1 MSLPDSGTYPAY
13 FDNYIKLV
21 DADSIIEAIEKYA
34 NPINDFFSKINEE
47 KANYRYAE
55 DKWSIKEL
63 LQHVIDTDRIFAY
76 RALSLARGEKA
87 SLPGFEENEYAS
99 ASEADKRSWKS
110 LLDEF
115 VACRKSTDLM
125 LLSFTEDQLNHSGI
139 TNNKPNTVV
148 AIAYVIIGHILHHM
162 KVVEER
168 YL

>member
-1 MSLPDSGTYPAY
+1 MSLPLSGTYPVY

-21 DADSIIEAIEKYA
+21 DAASITETIEKYSA
-34 NPINDFFSKINEE
+34 QMNEFFINIKDE
-47 KANYRYAE
+47 KADYRYE
-55 DKWSIKEL
+55 ENKWSIKEV
-63 LQHVIDTDRIFAY
+63 LQHLIDAERIFAF

-87 SLPGFEENEYAS
+87 SLPGFEENEYAN
-99 ASEADKRSWKS
+99 ASEADNRSWKS

-125 LLSFTEDQLNHSGI
+125 LLSFTENQLQQSGI
-139 TNNKPNTVV
+139 TNSNTNTVV
-148 AIAYVIIGHILHHM
+148 ALAYVIVGHILHHM

>member
-21 DADSIIEAIEKYA
+21 DADSIKGAIEKYA
-34 NPINDFFSKINEE
+34 NPITDFFTKIDEE

-55 DKWSIKEL
+55 NKWSIKEV
-63 LQHVIDTDRIFAY
+63 LQHLIDAERIFAF

-87 SLPGFEENEYAS
+87 SLPGFDENEYAT

-115 VACRKSTDLM
+115 IACRKSTDLM
-125 LLSFTEDQLNHSGI
+125 LLSFTEDQLKNSGI

-148 AIAYVIIGHILHHM
+148 AIAYVIIGHNLHHM